1 MKRTLVITVF
11 FIVFLIIY
19 FLQANFFSWYNIA
32 GIKPNLFIVFELF
45 IGLFLGK
52 NVGFSSGIMFGICLD
67 FFIGKRIGFNA
78 IMLSIAGL
86 IGGILDKSFSKE
98 SRITFM
104 IMSVIVTILCEVINY
119 TLQIMVIGA
128 EPVFTK
134 FMKIVS
140 VEAIYNAILVIILYP
155 LIQKGGNKSEEI
167 FYESS
172 KSLMRHY

>member
-1 MKRTLVITVF
+1 MKRTLLITVF

-32 GIKPNLFIVFELF
+32 GIKPNLFIVFSLF

-52 NVGFSSGIMFGICLD
+52 NVGFYIGIAFGICLD
-67 FFIGKRIGFNA
+67 LFIGKRIGLNA

-104 IMSVIVTILCEVINY
+104 LMSVAVTILCEVINY
-119 TLQIMVIGA
+119 TLQILLLGA
-128 EPVFTK
+128 EPAFAK
-134 FMKIVS
+134 FMQIVI

-155 LIQKGGNKSEEI
+155 LIQKFGNKSEEI
-167 FYESS
+167 FYDNS

>member
-1 MKRTLVITVF
+1 MKRTLLITVF

-32 GIKPNLFIVFELF
+32 GIKPNLFIVFALF

-52 NVGFSSGIMFGICLD
+52 NVGFSLGIVFGICLD
-67 FFIGKRIGFNA
+67 LFIGKRIGLNA
-78 IMLSIAGL
+78 IMISIAGL
-86 IGGILDKSFSKE
+86 VGGILDKSFSKE

-104 IMSVIVTILCEVINY
+104 LMSVTVTILCEVINY
-119 TLQIMVIGA
+119 TLQILLLGA
-128 EPVFTK
+128 EPAFAK
-134 FMKIVS
+134 FMQIIM

-155 LIQKGGNKSEEI
+155 LIQKVGNKSEEI
-167 FYESS
+167 FYDNS